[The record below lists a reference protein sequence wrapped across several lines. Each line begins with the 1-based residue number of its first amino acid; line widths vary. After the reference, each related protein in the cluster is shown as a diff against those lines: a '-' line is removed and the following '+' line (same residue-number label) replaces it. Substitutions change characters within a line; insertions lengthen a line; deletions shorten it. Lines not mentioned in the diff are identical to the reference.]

1 MQYVFGSQNQIIV
14 ILFSAVLMTPL
25 LMEFLFPSFLPSII
39 PLLFYNPP
47 YQQIMAEIITITPSQ
62 DNTTITTTSPFLT
75 YENPTYRIRIQYPS
89 DWEKLEFS
97 ERNIVVIF
105 RSPPE
110 NSSDT
115 KLENLLIQVGN
126 LPFENIPLD
135 EVVNANINNL
145 KQSLIDFELIEINAT
160 TLSGNN
166 PAYKVVYTNS
176 EGEDKHKTMQILSI
190 KEDKAYLLTYSA
202 EKRKY
207 SDYLPTIEKMID
219 SFEIVTYNVDALN
232 VKQVYN

>member
-1 MQYVFGSQNQIIV
+1 MTMKICYLLDEIMTVT
-14 ILFSAVLMTPL
+14 ILVLL
-25 LMEFLFPSFLPSII
+25 LSNTAIQQQQPQKTALAQTTKDDNFLP
-39 PLLFYNPP
+39 
-47 YQQIMAEIITITPSQ
+47 
-62 DNTTITTTSPFLT
+62 
-75 YENPTYRIRIQYPS
+75 YENNKYAIRIQYPS

-97 ERNIVVIF
+97 QRGSTLDIVVIF

-135 EVVNANINNL
+135 QVVSASINNL
-145 KQSLIDFELIEINAT
+145 KQSLIDFELVELNAT

-166 PAYKVVYTNS
+166 PAHKAVYTNR

-202 EKRKY
+202 EERKY

-219 SFEIVTYNVDALN
+219 SFEIRTYNGDALN
-232 VKQVYN
+232 V

>member
-1 MQYVFGSQNQIIV
+1 M
-14 ILFSAVLMTPL
+14 L
-25 LMEFLFPSFLPSII
+25 L
-39 PLLFYNPP
+39 
-47 YQQIMAEIITITPSQ
+47 A
-62 DNTTITTTSPFLT
+62 NTTTQQQKTAIAQTTTTKEHDFLT
-75 YENPTYRIRIQYPS
+75 YENYTYAIRIQYPS
-89 DWEKLEFS
+89 DWERLEFNQRGNS
-97 ERNIVVIF
+97 VNVVVIF

-135 EVVNANINNL
+135 EVISANINNL
-145 KQSLIDFELIEINAT
+145 KQSLIDFELIELNAT

-166 PAYKVVYTNS
+166 PAYKVIYTNS

-219 SFEIVTYNVDALN
+219 SFEIVTYNGDALN
-232 VKQVYN
+232 VKRVYN